1 MARELILIPKKKY
14 EELLSG
20 NKNKDLHENNSQKNN
35 NSQQNDN
42 LPENKEKGTDKSTEG
57 ILNNNT
63 DSSDTGV
70 DMRGGKLYIKTTPT
84 DFAKDLR
91 VKPFKRKWLSFKI

>member
-14 EELLSG
+14 DDLLSD
-20 NKNKDLHENNSQKNN
+20 NKNKGLHEN

-42 LPENKEKGTDKSTEG
+42 LPEKGSDESTEKN
-57 ILNNNT
+57 LNDASNK
-63 DSSDTGV
+63 
-70 DMRGGKLYIKTTPT
+70 DMKGGELYIKRTPT

-91 VKPFKRKWLSFKI
+91 AKPIRRKWLSFKM